1 MADLNGVFKGDNVV
15 NYGKDAVAKVD
26 AAKEALNAAVA
37 SNIGDQ
43 CAAALDQ
50 GYEALEYAKTSIAD
64 YAALDEAYNQLGADI
79 EEYSDV
85 APAATLAKANELYDT
100 IEKTLTAQDKTNEEV
115 EYLIDRAK
123 YYGAAFKVPDT
134 EGASVDN
141 PIDLTEMIINSTFDT
156 VGDFTGWSG
165 SGFGA
170 GGDQDQ
176 SAERY
181 SMGFDTYQDIAG
193 LPAGYYVAYVQAFYR
208 HGSSEVDY
216 AKYTGEQESDKE
228 AYFYATSSVESAEMP
243 IAFCSE
249 GAVPSGTDW
258 VSGATSAVGSGYV
271 NPNTMVAFGVWC
283 NQFSDDSTPLDK
295 YTNGAIYYN
304 HVLPVQVGE
313 DGKLRIGV
321 KKDGNV
327 DADWFIC
334 DNFRLYYIGTEGPD
348 PAIDSAI
355 KGVEID
361 NTTAAAKGIYNLA
374 GQKLA
379 APVKGFNII
388 NGQKYFVK

>member
-1 MADLNGVFKGDNVV
+1 
-15 NYGKDAVAKVD
+15 
-26 AAKEALNAAVA
+26 
-37 SNIGDQ
+37 
-43 CAAALDQ
+43 
-50 GYEALEYAKTSIAD
+50 
-64 YAALDEAYNQLGADI
+64 
-79 EEYSDV
+79 
-85 APAATLAKANELYDT
+85 
-100 IEKTLTAQDKTNEEV
+100 
-115 EYLIDRAK
+115 
-123 YYGAAFKVPDT
+123 
-134 EGASVDN
+134 
-141 PIDLTEMIINSTFDT
+141 
-156 VGDFTGWSG
+156 
-165 SGFGA
+165 
-170 GGDQDQ
+170 
-176 SAERY
+176 
-181 SMGFDTYQDIAG
+181 
-193 LPAGYYVAYVQAFYR
+193 
-208 HGSSEVDY
+208 
-216 AKYTGEQESDKE
+216 
-228 AYFYATSSVESAEMP
+228 MP

-355 KGVEID
+355 KGVELD
-361 NTTAAAKGIYNLA
+361 NNTIVAAKGIYNLA